1 MDAGIKGY
9 LAFVLHA
16 HLPYVRHP
24 EYPSFLEERWLF
36 EAITET
42 YIPLL
47 KAFTRIAADGVPF
60 RVTLSLSPS
69 LLAML
74 EDPLLQERY
83 EAYLNKALEL
93 AERELERT
101 RAEPHFH
108 HLAEFYW
115 NWFADSRDVYVN
127 HCQRRVGKAF
137 QQLHERGVVE
147 LITTAATHGLL
158 PLLSATPKAVA
169 AQVIT
174 GLDYFASVF
183 GFRPQGMW
191 LPECGYY
198 PGLDELLA
206 QEGLRYFILE
216 SHGIDHAS
224 TTPFYGVYAPLF
236 TPTGVA
242 AFGRD
247 QGSTK
252 QVWSARDG
260 FPGHPDY
267 REFYRDIG
275 HDLPLDYIQPYIE
288 GDVRVDTGLKYYR
301 ITGPTAWKEPY
312 FPATAR
318 ERAAQHAHDF
328 LHQRVSHVE
337 YLDSVME
344 TAPIV
349 LAPFDAEL
357 FGHWW
362 FEGPLWLDHVI
373 RKTADQRVLALTT
386 PSAYLDDHPVHQ
398 IATPST
404 STWGHKG
411 YFEAWLNNRT
421 DWIYPQLHA
430 CSERMEQL
438 ANRYGKGRVARLKRR
453 ALNQCVRELLLAQ
466 SSDWPFIIN
475 NATAEEYAVR
485 RVRDHVARFHHLAD
499 ALENNTLDAEEL
511 AALEWLDNP
520 FPNADYRLFKGEGVV
535 PDKTG

>member
-1 MDAGIKGY
+1 
-9 LAFVLHA
+9 
-16 HLPYVRHP
+16 
-24 EYPSFLEERWLF
+24 
-36 EAITET
+36 
-42 YIPLL
+42 
-47 KAFTRIAADGVPF
+47 
-60 RVTLSLSPS
+60 
-69 LLAML
+69 
-74 EDPLLQERY
+74 
-83 EAYLNKALEL
+83 
-93 AERELERT
+93 
-101 RAEPHFH
+101 
-108 HLAEFYW
+108 
-115 NWFADSRDVYVN
+115 
-127 HCQRRVGKAF
+127 
-137 QQLHERGVVE
+137 VVE

-158 PLLSATPKAVA
+158 PLLAATPKAVA
-169 AQVIT
+169 AQVQT
-174 GLDYFASVF
+174 GLDYFAGVF
-183 GFRPQGMW
+183 GFRPRGIW

-198 PGLDELLA
+198 PGLEDLLA
-206 QEGLRYFILE
+206 QQGLRYFIVE

-236 TPTGVA
+236 TPSGVA

-275 HDLPLDYIQPYIE
+275 HDLPFDYIQPYIE
-288 GDVRVDTGLKYYR
+288 GEVRVDTGLKYYR

-312 FPATAR
+312 YPTTAG
-318 ERAAQHAHDF
+318 ERAAQHAGDF
-328 LHQRVSHVE
+328 LHQRASHVE

-362 FEGPLWLDHVI
+362 FEGPQWLDFVI
-373 RKTADQRVLALTT
+373 RKAAFDQGALELTT
-386 PSAYLDDHPVHQ
+386 PSAYLDRHPVHQ
-398 IATPST
+398 TGTPCT

-421 DWIYPQLHA
+421 DWIYPQLHG
-430 CSERMEQL
+430 CSERMEHL
-438 ANRYGKGRVARLKRR
+438 ANRHGQGKVAALTRR

-475 NATAEEYAVR
+475 NATASDYAVR
-485 RVRDHVARFHHLAD
+485 RVKDHVARFHHLAD
-499 ALENNTLDAEEL
+499 ALDNNTLDAEQL

-520 FPNADYRLFKGEGVV
+520 FPNADYRLFQGEREAVDGAS
-535 PDKTG
+535 